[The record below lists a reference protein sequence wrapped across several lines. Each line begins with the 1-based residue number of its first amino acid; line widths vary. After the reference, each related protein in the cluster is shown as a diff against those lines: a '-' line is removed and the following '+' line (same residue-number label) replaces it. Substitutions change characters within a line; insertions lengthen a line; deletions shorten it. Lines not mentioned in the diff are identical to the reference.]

1 MRWILVFGALMLCA
15 TAEAAPV
22 RHSRPIRRLPPA
34 RHAITAPGFTGGPGF
49 TREPRFNRGFAV
61 PGWTDEQTQK
71 WLNDA
76 TQMVGRGA

>member
-22 RHSRPIRRLPPA
+22 RHSRPIRRLSPA